1 MTIKHGPYT
10 VVSSRKIYENPW
22 ISVREDHVK
31 KPDGS
36 DGLFGVVTMQPG
48 VSVLAVD
55 SRNEAYLVNEYA
67 YALGTNSIEVVSGGI
82 DQGETPLEAAK
93 RELKEESGLEAEEW
107 IDLGT
112 VNPFTSIVESPSYLF
127 LAKKLKEGTRSL
139 ENGEFLEVLKVPMEK
154 AVEMVMQSKITHG
167 PSCALILKADKY
179 LRENK

>member
-1 MTIKHGPYT
+1 M
-10 VVSSRKIYENPW
+10 
-22 ISVREDHVK
+22 
-31 KPDGS
+31 
-36 DGLFGVVTMQPG
+36 TMQPG

-67 YALGTNSIEVVSGGI
+67 YALETNSIEVVSGGI
-82 DQGETPLEAAK
+82 DPSENPLQAAK

-127 LAKKLKEGTRSL
+127 LARRLKEGASSL
-139 ENGEFLEVLKVPMEK
+139 ENGEFLEVAKMPLKK